1 MGREWYRILSSVC
14 ESSSMRILAQSGRSL
29 WRTWRIV
36 GTAFLFAGLVIG
48 LADFGK
54 AQSLPPSASA
64 ISPRF
69 AIADFDG
76 DNQPDLATV
85 EVGQVTASRARY
97 WILFQMSAG
106 PRQFIGV
113 TAPVGGIEIAS
124 RDVNGDSSPDLVVTT
139 PWLNRPVAVLLN
151 DGHGNFTLYDPAAF
165 SALVWSYETSLYPAN
180 VEIGV
185 GDVAA
190 VFTRLAG
197 DCELNQGVLPAPD
210 TPGRAISEV
219 SHGLAFPPAVF
230 VLGRAP
236 PASLLH
242 L

>member
-1 MGREWYRILSSVC
+1 MS
-14 ESSSMRILAQSGRSL
+14 ILAQSDRSL

-36 GTAFLFAGLVIG
+36 GAALLFAGLVIG
-48 LADFGK
+48 LADLGK
-54 AQSLPPSASA
+54 AESLPPSASA
-64 ISPRF
+64 IGPHF

-165 SALVWSYETSLYPAN
+165 SALVWSYETSLYPGN
-180 VEIGV
+180 VEIR
-185 GDVAA
+185 DVAA
-190 VFTRLAG
+190 VFTRLPG
-197 DCELNQGVLPAPD
+197 DCELSQDLLPAPE
-210 TPGRAISEV
+210 TPGRAIFEI
-219 SHGLAFPPAVF
+219 SHDPAFSPAVF

-236 PASLLH
+236 PASVLH